1 VSEIEEI
8 LRQVPM
14 DQVAAALGLDP
25 RAAEAATRVV
35 IPALLGGM
43 KANAADPAG
52 AESLANAVAQHDASA
67 LGADLDQID
76 TTDGQRIVDN
86 VFGEQ
91 TIAVVAQIAGMT
103 PVPGANYI
111 EKLLP
116 IIAPIVMSYLAK
128 KLVTGGA
135 KSTTAEATR
144 QLTGLTRKTGVA
156 AGAGAVKLGDAM
168 GSMRRGAKAVK
179 ADKTDEA
186 DKADKATP
194 AGEIDDILGEAL
206 SPAEPSPGQPGKP
219 AKATDPVAVA
229 NVLGGLLGRGK
240 R

>member
-1 VSEIEEI
+1 MSEIEDI
-8 LRQVPM
+8 LKQVPM

-25 RAAEAATRVV
+25 RTAEAATRVV

-52 AESLANAVAQHDASA
+52 AESLATAVAQHDTSA
-67 LGADLDQID
+67 LAGDFGQID
-76 TTDGQRIVDN
+76 TEDGQRIVDN

-128 KLVTGGA
+128 KLVAGGA

-144 QLTGLTRKTGVA
+144 HLTALTRTSGAVA
-156 AGAGAVKLGDAM
+156 DAGAAKLGDAM
-168 GSMRRGAKAVK
+168 GSMRQGAKANK
-179 ADKTDEA
+179 AAKVEA
-186 DKADKATP
+186 TAVA
-194 AGEIDDILGEAL
+194 ELDDILGQAL
-206 SPAEPSPGQPGKP
+206 SPADTSATQPANFAKPSDP
-219 AKATDPVAVA
+219 AAVA
-229 NVLGGLLGRGK
+229 TVLGGALGGLLGHGQR
-240 R
+240 

>member
-8 LRQVPM
+8 LKQVPM

-52 AESLANAVAQHDASA
+52 AESLATAVAQHDASA

-76 TTDGQRIVDN
+76 TKDGQRIVDN

-116 IIAPIVMSYLAK
+116 IIAPIVMAYLAK
-128 KLVTGGA
+128 KLVSGGA
-135 KSTTAEATR
+135 KSSTAEASR
-144 QLTGLTRKTGVA
+144 QLAGLTRTTGAA
-156 AGAGAVKLGDAM
+156 AGVGAGKLGDAM
-168 GSMRRGAKAVK
+168 GSMRRAK
-179 ADKTDEA
+179 TGPDEA
-186 DKADKATP
+186 IP
-194 AGEIDDILGEAL
+194 AVEIDGILEDAL
-206 SPAEPSPGQPGKP
+206 SPANGSSGKP
-219 AKATDPVAVA
+219 AKPGKPGKPTDPAAVG
-229 NVLGGLLGRGK
+229 NVLGGALGGLLGRGK